1 MSPKRAGGRTGFGHA
16 LLLTLAL
23 VALLVGSSV
32 AAGQTAGSGSTG
44 GADPT
49 EPQPSLT
56 SEEAIEIADT
66 SGKARDWN
74 SDHSITR
81 KAAQLEKDEDRWKV
95 SFMSENS
102 SGTEKVE
109 SQVFIDDDTGEIEE
123 VRTGPQVGWMMARG
137 YDGAFGREINRPVIW
152 LSLSAIF
159 LLPLLT
165 PRRLFSIRTL
175 DLLVLLSFGV
185 SLIWFNRGEIF
196 TSVPLVYPPLAYLA
210 LRLTWIGLGRRAPR
224 PRWLDRRRA
233 QEPEP
238 APRAEEP
245 APSPGRFSSRI
256 PQAVTLC
263 PPWLLTALLAIVLA
277 VRYGLNAFDS
287 NVIDV
292 GYAGVIGADRIL
304 DGRAPYGEFPSDC
317 GHCDTYGPLNYI
329 AYVPFVWTQPWS
341 GEWDTLPAAH
351 GAASAFDILAVVGM
365 GVLGWQLGGNRL
377 GLLMALAWAAF
388 PFTAYA
394 LETNSNDTLVAATL
408 IWGMVLA
415 RHAVGRGVMVSLAV
429 AAKIAPALLLPL
441 WSRHPFPDATP
452 RHQLPRYLG
461 GLAVGLLLVF
471 WAVALDGLRG
481 ITAFPERTVLYQ
493 IGRDSPFSIWGQNP
507 ELRPLQLALIGIVAL
522 AGLAVL
528 RWPRRLDLLGAA
540 ALSGALI
547 VGFEMTLT
555 HWFYLYIPWFLPF
568 ALLAFVPV
576 WQRPARPEATAPE
589 TPATERK
596 PTEPAEAR
604 ELVEA

>member
-1 MSPKRAGGRTGFGHA
+1 MSTRLGRGV
-16 LLLTLAL
+16 LLTLTI
-23 VALLVGSSV
+23 ALLVV
-32 AAGQTAGSGSTG
+32 AAATAGAQTTGAGATSGDETSG
-44 GADPT
+44 P
-49 EPQPSLT
+49 PPKLT
-56 SEEAIEIADT
+56 SREAIEIAEGN
-66 SGKARDWN
+66 GKARDWN

-81 KAAQLEKDEDRWKV
+81 TAAELEKPLDRWKV
-95 SFMSENS
+95 SFMSERS
-102 SGTEKVE
+102 DGTEKVE
-109 SQVFIDDDTGEIEE
+109 TQVFVDDDTGQIEE

-137 YDGAFGREINRPVIW
+137 YDGSFGREINRPVIW
-152 LSLSAIF
+152 LSLAAIF

-175 DLLVLLSFGV
+175 DLLVLLSFSV
-185 SLIWFNRGEIF
+185 SLVWFNRGEIF

-210 LRLTWIGLGRRAPR
+210 LRLTWIGLGTRAPGQRWLSRLMRRAPD
-224 PRWLDRRRA
+224 P
-233 QEPEP
+233 PP
-238 APRAEEP
+238 APADATP
-245 APSPGRFSSRI
+245 APARGATSRL
-256 PQAVTLC
+256 PRAVTLC

-304 DGRAPYGEFPSDC
+304 EGRAPYGDFPSDC

-341 GEWDTLPAAH
+341 GEWDSLPAAH
-351 GAASAFDILAVVGM
+351 GAATAFDILAVVGM
-365 GVLGWQLGGNRL
+365 GVLGWQLGGTRL

-394 LETNSNDTLVAATL
+394 LETNANDTLVAATL

-415 RHAVGRGVMVSLAV
+415 RHAIGRGAMVSLAV

-441 WSRHPFPDATP
+441 WSRHPFPDGAP
-452 RHQLPRYLG
+452 RRRLSKYLLG
-461 GLAVGLLLVF
+461 VVIGVLLVF
-471 WAVALDGLRG
+471 WAIALDGLRG

-493 IGRDSPFSIWGQNP
+493 LGRDSPFSIWGQNP
-507 ELRPLQLALIGIVAL
+507 ELRPLQLALMGIVAV
-522 AGLAVL
+522 AALAVL

-547 VGFEMTLT
+547 VGFQLTMT

-576 WQRPARPEATAPE
+576 WQRPEPPAPSPPA
-589 TPATERK
+589 TPADAEREV
-596 PTEPAEAR
+596 TDEASAR